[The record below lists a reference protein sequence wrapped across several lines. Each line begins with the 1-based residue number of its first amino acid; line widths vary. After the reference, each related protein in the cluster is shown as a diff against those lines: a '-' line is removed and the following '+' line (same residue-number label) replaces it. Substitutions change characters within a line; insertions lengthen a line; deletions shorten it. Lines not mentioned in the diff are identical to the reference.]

1 VSGSEIGMTTFRGGA
16 RLGSFNVTWPFA
28 RLILSSSGST
38 LRVLCKSYEI
48 GRDEI
53 HALELHH
60 GLFSK
65 GVRIIHSN
73 RQLPQNAIFWSCAP
87 ESVLAAAASHGFR
100 TSHRENER

>member
-1 VSGSEIGMTTFRGGA
+1 MSGNEIASFRGGA
-16 RLGSFNVTWPFA
+16 RLGPFNVTWPFA
-28 RLILSSSGST
+28 RLILSDSGST

-53 HALELHH
+53 HALELHR

-73 RQLPQNAIFWSCAP
+73 RNLPQNAIFWSHVP
-87 ESVLAAAASHGFR
+87 ESVLAIATSHGYR
-100 TSHRENER
+100 THHRENGR